1 MPKSIAGKNPISRL
15 FNVLL
20 PPLNKFIL
28 KMPRKLRP
36 KRITINPEIKFTAP
50 LYSRRKL
57 PMVPVKVPIA
67 TKITVNP
74 LTNPNAPNKVFFVHC
89 GKKNWL
95 QPFFNF
101 FFHLTFLL
109 LNIPL
114 HSEQQLPHRL
124 QQLRPAVMPLCG
136 HPQRR
141 THRGCWC
148 GYSHL
153 Q

>member
-57 PMVPVKVPIA
+57 PMVPAKVPIA

-74 LTNPNAPNKVFFVHC
+74 LTNPNAPNKVFFCAAFSTTCKIGDIDGQH
-89 GKKNWL
+89 GKQAGRYEGDNAL
-95 QPFFNF
+95 QESYCVL
-101 FFHLTFLL
+101 HE
-109 LNIPL
+109 PL
-114 HSEQQLPHRL
+114 HPFPKIPDNSQPIK
-124 QQLRPAVMPLCG
+124 PV
-136 HPQRR
+136 
-141 THRGCWC
+141 
-148 GYSHL
+148 
-153 Q
+153 